1 MCLGV
6 PGQITEV
13 WQEGGHIG
21 GGPLMADVD
30 FVGEHKRVCLD
41 YLPELGIGD
50 WVITHAGYALTKLTP
65 ETAASTLQT
74 MRDVGLLE
82 EVTLP

>member
-1 MCLGV
+1 
-6 PGQITEV
+6 
-13 WQEGGHIG
+13 
-21 GGPLMADVD
+21 MADVD